1 MEHPWNSHARTN
13 LPAWKSS
20 GHVDGVNWIWISAR
34 KPAPRLLGVVLAR
47 ARRGTLRRV
56 GLPEGQVLYAVDGVN
71 RKGARVEREH
81 EGAEHALVL
90 VGVRFTSDVKVLD
103 DRRVLDVVPVLRR
116 R

>member
-1 MEHPWNSHARTN
+1 M
-13 LPAWKSS
+13 K
-20 GHVDGVNWIWISAR
+20 
-34 KPAPRLLGVVLAR
+34 KPCADESAPRLLRVVLAG
-47 ARRGTLRRV
+47 ARRRPLGGI
-56 GLPEGQVLYAVDGVN
+56 GLPEREVLHAVDRVN

-90 VGVRFTSDVKVLD
+90 VGVRFTSDAKVLR